1 MTTEE
6 LAKLIGVSRV
16 TVSKVINGAD
26 GVSEKTANKVREYI
40 DKLNFVP
47 NSGARSLVGKRER
60 IIGLFSA
67 YSESNSGAG
76 ENITSH
82 FATEM
87 INLVVSEAQ
96 KKDYKTL
103 VQLTKGT
110 NEIREIEHML
120 QSQMVSGAILL
131 GYDTGNREITALAE
145 KDYPLVLVN
154 QERDS
159 FRRNVAV
166 VNMDDQASAVF
177 AIAKLVQ
184 FGHRNIL
191 YLGCNRQRLPAIH
204 RNEGVASAK
213 IKFQQ
218 HIDRLTEI
226 DCNFDENLAYS
237 KVKEL
242 YSGGG
247 NKPTGIFAANDLMAI
262 GAMNALKDLSFKI
275 PGDVSII
282 GFDDISISRYL
293 SPKLTT
299 MHCDFRKIAAACVE
313 SVISLIDGTATER
326 HKELPVEF
334 MERETLGYAKTDSNQ
349 H

>member
-26 GVSEKTANKVREYI
+26 GVSEKTAKKVRDYI
-40 DKLNFVP
+40 EKLNFVP

-76 ENITSH
+76 QNITSH

-96 KKDYKTL
+96 KQDYKTL
-103 VQLTKGT
+103 VQLTKGDKD
-110 NEIREIEHML
+110 IREIEHML
-120 QSQMVSGAILL
+120 ASQMVSGAILL
-131 GYDTGNREITALAE
+131 GYDTGNQNILTLAE

-159 FRRNVAV
+159 FRPNVAV
-166 VNMDDQASAVF
+166 VNMDDQASAIF
-177 AIAKLVQ
+177 AIAKLIQ
-184 FGHRNIL
+184 YGHRDIL
-191 YLGCNRQRLPAIH
+191 YLGCERHRLPAMH

-213 IKFQQ
+213 VKFQQ
-218 HIDRLTEI
+218 YIDSLTEI
-226 DCNFDENLAYS
+226 DCNFDENVAYS
-237 KVKEL
+237 EVKRL
-242 YSGGG
+242 YSQPGK
-247 NKPTGIFAANDLMAI
+247 KPTGIFAANDLMAI
-262 GAMNALKDLSFKI
+262 GAMNAIKDLGLRI
-275 PGDVSII
+275 PQDVSII

-293 SPKLTT
+293 TPKLTT
-299 MHCDFRKIAAACVE
+299 MHCDFRKIASESVE
-313 SVISLIDGTATER
+313 SVIALIDGQETQR

-334 MERETLGYAKTDSNQ
+334 VERETLGYAKTDCHQ
-349 H
+349 Y

>member
-16 TVSKVINGAD
+16 TVSKVINGAE
-26 GVSEKTANKVREYI
+26 GVSEKTAKKVRDYI
-40 DKLNFVP
+40 EKLNFVP
-47 NSGARSLVGKRER
+47 NSGARSLVGKKER

-96 KKDYKTL
+96 KKNYKTL
-103 VQLTKGT
+103 VQLTKGDD
-110 NEIREIEHML
+110 EIREIDHML
-120 QSQMVSGAILL
+120 ASQMVSGAILL
-131 GYDTGNREITALAE
+131 GYDTGNKNILALAE

-159 FRRNVAV
+159 FRQNVAV
-166 VNMDDQASAVF
+166 VNMDDQASAIF

-184 FGHRNIL
+184 YGHRDIL
-191 YLGCNRQRLPAIH
+191 YIGCGRHRLPAMH

-213 IKFQQ
+213 VKFQE
-218 HIDRLTEI
+218 HIDSLVEI
-226 DCNFDENLAYS
+226 DCNFDENTAYKKTKEIFS
-237 KVKEL
+237 KEGK
-242 YSGGG
+242 
-247 NKPTGIFAANDLMAI
+247 KPTGIFAANDLMAI
-262 GAMNALKDLSFKI
+262 GAINALKDLGYCI
-275 PGDVSII
+275 PEDISII

-293 SPKLTT
+293 TPKLTT
-299 MHCDFRKIAAACVE
+299 MHCDFRKIASECVG
-313 SVISLIDGTATER
+313 SVISLIDGEEAER
-326 HKELPVEF
+326 HKEIPVQF
-334 MERETLGYAKTDSNQ
+334 VERETLGYAKTNSDQ

>member
-26 GVSEKTANKVREYI
+26 GVSEKTEKKVREYI

-47 NSGARSLVGKRER
+47 NSGARSLVGKKEH

-96 KKDYKTL
+96 KKGYKTL

-110 NEIREIEHML
+110 NEVREIEHML

-131 GYDTGNREITALAE
+131 GYETGNSEILALAE
-145 KDYPLVLVN
+145 KNYPLVLVN

-159 FRRNVAV
+159 FCSNVAV

-184 FGHRNIL
+184 YGHRDIL
-191 YLGCNRQRLPAIH
+191 YLGCNRHRLPAIH
-204 RNEGVASAK
+204 RNEGVASAR
-213 IKFQQ
+213 IKFQE
-218 HIDRLTEI
+218 HIDSLTVI
-226 DCNFDENLAYS
+226 DCNFDENAAYS
-237 KVKEL
+237 EVKKL
-242 YSGGG
+242 YSGDEK
-247 NKPTGIFAANDLMAI
+247 KPTGIFAANDLMAI
-262 GAMNALKDLSFKI
+262 GAMNALKDLGFKI
-275 PGDVSII
+275 PEDVSII

-293 SPKLTT
+293 TPKLTT
-299 MHCDFRKIAAACVE
+299 MHCDFRKIANACVE
-313 SVISLIDGTATER
+313 SLISLIAGEETER

-334 MERETLGYAKTDSNQ
+334 MERETLGYAKSAREPV
-349 H
+349 

>member
-16 TVSKVINGAD
+16 TVSKVINGGG
-26 GVSEKTANKVREYI
+26 GVSEKTKRKVKEYI
-40 DKLNFVP
+40 DKYNFVP
-47 NSGARSLVGKRER
+47 NSGARSLVGKKER

-120 QSQMVSGAILL
+120 ASQMVSGAILL
-131 GYDTGNREITALAE
+131 GYNTGNSEISALAE

-159 FRRNVAV
+159 FRQNVAV

-184 FGHRNIL
+184 YGHRDIL
-191 YLGCNRQRLPAIH
+191 YLGCNRHRLPAIH

-213 IKFQQ
+213 IKFEQY
-218 HIDRLTEI
+218 IDRLTEI
-226 DCNFDENLAYS
+226 DCNFDESLAYS

-242 YSGGG
+242 YSGEGQ
-247 NKPTGIFAANDLMAI
+247 KPTGIFAANDLMAI

-275 PGDVSII
+275 PEDVSVI

-293 SPKLTT
+293 TPKLTT
-299 MHCDFRKIAAACVE
+299 MHCDFKKIAAASVE
-313 SVISLIDGTATER
+313 SVISLIDGKETER

-334 MERETLGYAKTDSNQ
+334 MERETLGYAKTDSNK

>member
-26 GVSEKTANKVREYI
+26 GVSEKTQKKVKDYI
-40 DKLNFVP
+40 EKLNFVP
-47 NSGARSLVGKRER
+47 NSGARSLVGKKER

-87 INLVVSEAQ
+87 IHMVVTEAQ
-96 KKDYKTL
+96 KKNYKTL
-103 VQLTKGT
+103 VQLTKGD
-110 NEIREIEHML
+110 NDIREIEHML
-120 QSQMVSGAILL
+120 SSQMVSGAILL
-131 GYDTGNREITALAE
+131 GYDTGNKKILSLIE

-159 FRRNVAV
+159 FRDNMAV
-166 VNMDDQASAVF
+166 VNMDDQASAIF

-184 FGHRNIL
+184 YGHRDIL
-191 YLGCNRQRLPAIH
+191 YLGCGRHRLPAMH

-213 IKFQQ
+213 IKFQE
-218 HIDRLTEI
+218 HIDSLIEL
-226 DCNFDENLAYS
+226 DCNFDENLAYEETKRIYAS
-237 KVKEL
+237 EGK
-242 YSGGG
+242 
-247 NKPTGIFAANDLMAI
+247 KPTGIFAANDIMAI
-262 GAMNALKDLSFKI
+262 GAMNALKDLGLNI
-275 PGDVSII
+275 PEDVSII
-282 GFDDISISRYL
+282 GFDDIAISRYL

-299 MHCDFRKIAAACVE
+299 MHCDFRKIARTSVD
-313 SVISLIDGTATER
+313 SVISLIDGEETER
-326 HKELPVEF
+326 HKEIPVEF
-334 MERETLGYAKTDSNQ
+334 MERETLGYAKTNNN
-349 H
+349 

>member
-26 GVSEKTANKVREYI
+26 GVSEKTAQKVRKYI
-40 DKLNFVP
+40 DELNFVP
-47 NSGARSLVGKRER
+47 NSGARILVGKKER

-76 ENITSH
+76 EDITSH

-103 VQLTKGT
+103 VQLTKGDD
-110 NEIREIEHML
+110 EEREIEHML
-120 QSQMVSGAILL
+120 ASQMVSGAILL
-131 GYDTGNREITALAE
+131 GYNTGNSKIHALAE
-145 KDYPLVLVN
+145 KKYPLVLVN

-159 FRRNVAV
+159 FCSNVAV
-166 VNMDDQASAVF
+166 VNMDDQASAMF

-184 FGHRNIL
+184 YGHRDIL
-191 YLGCNRQRLPAIH
+191 YLSCTRHRLPAMN

-213 IKFQQ
+213 VKFHE
-218 HIDRLTEI
+218 HIDSIIEI

-237 KVKEL
+237 EVKKL
-242 YSGGG
+242 YSGEGK
-247 NKPTGIFAANDLMAI
+247 KPTGIFAANDLMAI
-262 GAMNALKDLSFKI
+262 GAMNALKDLGLKI
-275 PGDVSII
+275 PQDVSII
-282 GFDDISISRYL
+282 GFDDIAISRYL

-299 MHCDFRKIAAACVE
+299 MHCDFRKIAASCVE
-313 SVISLIDGTATER
+313 SVVSLIDGRETER
-326 HKELPVEF
+326 HKEIPVEF
-334 MERETLGYAKTDSNQ
+334 MERETLGYAKTGCNQ

>member
-26 GVSEKTANKVREYI
+26 GVSEKTAEKVREYI
-40 DKLNFVP
+40 EKYNFVP

-103 VQLTKGT
+103 VLLTKGK
-110 NEIREIEHML
+110 NEAREIEHIL
-120 QSQMVSGAILL
+120 ASQMVSGAILL
-131 GYDTGNREITALAE
+131 GYDTGSSEILALAD
-145 KDYPLVLVN
+145 KGYPLVLVN

-159 FRRNVAV
+159 FRENVAV
-166 VNMDDQASAVF
+166 VNMDDQASAIF
-177 AIAKLVQ
+177 AIAKLMQ
-184 FGHRNIL
+184 YGHRNIL
-191 YLGCNRQRLPAIH
+191 YLGCGRHRLPAMN

-213 IKFQQ
+213 VKFNQ
-218 HIDRLTEI
+218 HIDSLTQI

-242 YSGGG
+242 YSGEGR
-247 NKPTGIFAANDLMAI
+247 KPTGIFAANDLMAI
-262 GAMNALKDLSFKI
+262 GAMNALKDLGFRI
-275 PGDVSII
+275 PEDVSII
-282 GFDDISISRYL
+282 GFDDIAISRYL
-293 SPKLTT
+293 TPKLTT
-299 MHCDFRKIAAACVE
+299 MHCDFRKIATACVE
-313 SVISLIDGTATER
+313 SVVALIDGKETER

-334 MERETLGYAKTDSNQ
+334 MERETLGYAKTDSDQ

>member
-16 TVSKVINGAD
+16 TVSKVINGAE
-26 GVSEKTANKVREYI
+26 GVSEKTAKKVREYI
-40 DKLNFVP
+40 EKYNFVP

-76 ENITSH
+76 ENTTSH

-96 KKDYKTL
+96 KKGYKTL
-103 VQLTKGT
+103 VQLTKGDT
-110 NEIREIEHML
+110 EVREIEHML
-120 QSQMVSGAILL
+120 ASQMVCGAILL
-131 GYDTGNREITALAE
+131 GYNTGNKDILALAE
-145 KDYPLVLVN
+145 KNYPLVLVN

-159 FRRNVAV
+159 FRENVAV

-177 AIAKLVQ
+177 AIAKLIQ
-184 FGHRNIL
+184 YGHRDIL
-191 YLGCNRQRLPAIH
+191 YLGCNRHRLPAMH

-213 IKFQQ
+213 VKFQQ
-218 HIDRLTEI
+218 HIDSLTEI
-226 DCNFDENLAYS
+226 DCNFDENIAYS
-237 KVKEL
+237 EVKRL
-242 YSGGG
+242 YSQEGK
-247 NKPTGIFAANDLMAI
+247 KPTGIFAANDLMAI
-262 GAMNALKDLSFKI
+262 GAMNALKELGLAI
-275 PGDVSII
+275 PQDVSVI
-282 GFDDISISRYL
+282 GFDDIAISRYL
-293 SPKLTT
+293 TPKLTT
-299 MHCDFRKIAAACVE
+299 MHCDFKRIASASVE
-313 SVISLIDGTATER
+313 SAIALIDGQETQR

-334 MERETLGYAKTDSNQ
+334 VERETLSYAKPDSNQ